1 MASGPTLPHSSVY
14 PSGADLATASLPIV
28 PPAPPRLSTRICWP
42 RAVDHDWA
50 TRRAV
55 ASTDSPAGKGTTSR
69 IGFAGY
75 CAKAPV
81 PKASSSAKQKTSP
94 PFLRRG
100 ACEAGGEVR
109 NPPPPPAFGV
119 PLLPREEGKSLA
131 MVMLDPRLR
140 SDPDYE
146 IFAEIQSAI

>member
-1 MASGPTLPHSSVY
+1 MASGPTVPHRIVRAA
-14 PSGADLATASLPIV
+14 GGDLAPVSLPIV

-42 RAVDHDWA
+42 RAADHGWA

-75 CAKAPV
+75 CAKAPCAR
-81 PKASSSAKQKTSP
+81 ASSNARQETSP

-100 ACEAGGEVR
+100 ACEAGGGACA
-109 NPPPPPAFGV
+109 PPPPPPSAA
-119 PLLPREEGKSLA
+119 PPPPRERGEKPPSLSPA
-131 MVMLDPRLR
+131 TPLTP
-140 SDPDYE
+140 
-146 IFAEIQSAI
+146 